1 MAQVKAEQQ
10 PPAATGTTLIVLV
23 GLGIA
28 FLLFMAFLNVVKS
41 GNLLNESN
49 LLYAALIFYAG
60 AGALYLGFG
69 VTGTESYVKFASFAT
84 WLGLIANTGAVA
96 HRWYEAG
103 HPPFSSV
110 YEMLLSFVWTLAAL
124 TLVAEK
130 KYHVKVIGTVTMPVA
145 IVGVVLMQLLRTDVH
160 PLVPAL
166 QSTWLHVHVTL
177 AMLAYAA
184 CALSFAL
191 GMMFLIQDK
200 MKTETFLAVTT
211 ASTLAIYAGIVFTR
225 FEKWGGLNVSAWD
238 ADRKS
243 EVFLSRGV
251 RLFVTIPDLGWLMVL
266 ASLLVAAPLSLYLVS
281 RRAKI
286 AWYLR
291 SLPARSSDAYRAI
304 LQIFSLRRSDQVSA
318 TEAWIKI
325 NPEPQNEESWILVAN
340 RAVFVSILLQ
350 VMALVM
356 FLVRTRDSR
365 YLSLDDQGLY
375 PTSLA
380 ASPFILSGLIGGV
393 FMSLLYLLL
402 LWRRPDLERLLPSAD
417 DLDRITYKTIGIA
430 FPLLTLMIAAGAY
443 WANQTWGSYW
453 SWDPKETWAAI
464 TWLVYAGYLHM
475 RVTRGWR
482 GRRAAYFAILGFGVV
497 MFTFFGV
504 TYLLPGL
511 HAYA

>member
-1 MAQVKAEQQ
+1 MARARVEQQ
-10 PPAATGTTLIVLV
+10 PAATGTTLIVMV

-69 VTGTESYVKFASFAT
+69 VTGTDSYVRFASLAT
-84 WLGLIANTGAVA
+84 WAGLAANTGAVA

-103 HPPFSSV
+103 HPPFASI
-110 YEMLLSFVWTLAAL
+110 YEMLLSFVWTLAVL
-124 TLVAEK
+124 TLIAEK
-130 KYHVKVIGTVTMPVA
+130 KFGVKVIGTVTMPVA

-191 GMMFLIQDK
+191 ALMFLIQDK
-200 MKTETFLAVTT
+200 MQNETFLATT
-211 ASTLAIYAGIVFTR
+211 SLFGIGVYLGILTR
-225 FEKWGGLNVSAWD
+225 FENWGGLSVVGWNAQE
-238 ADRKS
+238 KS
-243 EVFLSRGV
+243 EMFLQRGV
-251 RLFVTIPDLGWLMVL
+251 RLFVVIPDLGWLMLLVL
-266 ASLLVAAPLSLYLVS
+266 LVVAAPFALYIVG
-281 RRAKI
+281 RVRKN
-286 AWYLR
+286 
-291 SLPARSSDAYRAI
+291 
-304 LQIFSLRRSDQVSA
+304 
-318 TEAWIKI
+318 EA
-325 NPEPQNEESWILVAN
+325 LFTLAN

-350 VMALVM
+350 IVALLV
-356 FLVRTRDSR
+356 FLLRARAGQ
-365 YLSLDDQGLY
+365 YPSLDAEGLY
-375 PTSLA
+375 ATSLA
-380 ASPFILSGLIGGV
+380 ASPFILSGLVSGI
-393 FMSLLYLLL
+393 FSSLLYLLL
-402 LWRRPDLERLLPSAD
+402 LWRRPDLERLLPTAEA
-417 DLDRITYKTIGIA
+417 LDRITYKTICIA

-443 WANQTWGSYW
+443 WANRTWGSYW

-475 RVTRGWR
+475 RITRGWR
-482 GRRAAYFAILGFGVV
+482 GRRAAYFAILGFVVV

>member
-1 MAQVKAEQQ
+1 MSRARAEQQ
-10 PPAATGTTLIVLV
+10 PAATGTTLVVMV

-69 VTGTESYVKFASFAT
+69 VTGTESYVRFASLAT
-84 WLGLIANTGAVA
+84 WAGLAANTAAVA

-103 HPPFSSV
+103 HPPFASI
-110 YEMLLSFVWTLAAL
+110 YEMLLSFVWTLAVL
-124 TLVAEK
+124 TLIAEK
-130 KYHVKVIGTVTMPVA
+130 KFGVKVIGTVTMPVA

-191 GMMFLIQDK
+191 ALMFLIQDK
-200 MKTETFLAVTT
+200 MRNESFLAFTSLFTMGVY
-211 ASTLAIYAGIVFTR
+211 LGILTR
-225 FEKWGGLNVSAWD
+225 FENWGDLSVIAWN
-238 ADRKS
+238 AQEKS
-243 EVFLSRGV
+243 EMFLQRGV
-251 RLFVTIPDLGWLMVL
+251 RLLVIIPDLGWLM
-266 ASLLVAAPLSLYLVS
+266 LLVLVV
-281 RRAKI
+281 
-286 AWYLR
+286 
-291 SLPARSSDAYRAI
+291 
-304 LQIFSLRRSDQVSA
+304 VSA
-318 TEAWIKI
+318 PFVLYAVGRLRKDEAMYT
-325 NPEPQNEESWILVAN
+325 VAN
-340 RAVFVSILLQ
+340 RAVFVSILMQ
-350 VMALVM
+350 VMALLV
-356 FLVRTRDSR
+356 FLLRARGGQ
-365 YLSLDDQGLY
+365 YASLDAEGLY

-380 ASPFILSGLIGGV
+380 ASPFILSGLVGAI
-393 FMSLLYLLL
+393 FASLLYLLL
-402 LWRRPDLERLLPSAD
+402 LWRRPDLERLLPGAET
-417 DLDRITYKTIGIA
+417 LDRITYKTICIA

-443 WANQTWGSYW
+443 WANRTWGSYW

-482 GRRAAYFAILGFGVV
+482 GRRAAYFAILGFVVV

>member
-1 MAQVKAEQQ
+1 MARAKAEAQQ
-10 PPAATGTTLIVLV
+10 PATGTTLIVLV
-23 GLGIA
+23 GLAIA

-41 GNLLNESN
+41 GNLLSETN
-49 LLYAALIFYAG
+49 LLFATLIFYAG

-69 VTGTESYVKFASFAT
+69 VTGTESYVRFASLAT
-84 WLGLIANTGAVA
+84 WLGLLANTAAVA

-103 HPPFSSV
+103 HPPFASV

-124 TLVAEK
+124 TLIAEK
-130 KYHVKVIGTVTMPVA
+130 KYGVKVIGTVTMPVA

-191 GMMFLIQDK
+191 AAMFLIQDK
-200 MKTETFLAVTT
+200 MKTETFLALTS
-211 ASTLAIYAGIVFTR
+211 ASTLAIYASVVLTR
-225 FEKWGGLNVSAWD
+225 FEKGGGLSLVAWNPEQ
-238 ADRKS
+238 KS
-243 EVFLSRGV
+243 EMFLSQGV
-251 RLFVTIPDLGWLMVL
+251 RLFVTIPDLGWLL
-266 ASLLVAAPLSLYLVS
+266 TLTLLVVASPLVLYGL
-281 RRAKI
+281 
-286 AWYLR
+286 
-291 SLPARSSDAYRAI
+291 ARWKNNASF
-304 LQIFSLRRSDQVSA
+304 LTL
-318 TEAWIKI
+318 
-325 NPEPQNEESWILVAN
+325 AN
-340 RAVFVSILLQ
+340 RAVFLSILLQ
-350 VMALVM
+350 VMTLVM
-356 FLVRTRDSR
+356 FLVRARDGS
-365 YLSLDDQGLY
+365 YPSLDAVGLF

-380 ASPFILSGLIGGV
+380 ASPFILSGLVGGV
-393 FMSLLYLLL
+393 FISLLYLLL
-402 LWRRPDLERLLPSAD
+402 LWRRTDLERLLPSAD
-417 DLDRITYKTIGIA
+417 NLDRITYKTICLA

-464 TWLVYAGYLHM
+464 TWLVYALYLHM
-475 RVTRGWR
+475 RITRGWR
-482 GRRAAYFAILGFGVV
+482 GRRAAYFAIAGFAVV

>member
-1 MAQVKAEQQ
+1 MARTRVERQ
-10 PPAATGTTLIVLV
+10 PAAPGNLLVVLV

-41 GNLLNESN
+41 GNLFTEAN
-49 LLYAALIFYAG
+49 LLYAALIFYGG

-69 VTGTESYVKFASFAT
+69 VSGTESYVRYASLAT
-84 WLGLIANTGAVA
+84 WAGLLANTAAVA
-96 HRWYEAG
+96 HRWYVAG
-103 HPPFSSV
+103 HPPFASV

-130 KYHVKVIGTVTMPVA
+130 KYGVKVIGTVTMPVA

-166 QSTWLHVHVTL
+166 QSTWLHVHVSL

-191 GMMFLIQDK
+191 ALMFLIQDK
-200 MKTETFLAVTT
+200 MKTETFLAATSLAVT
-211 ASTLAIYAGIVFTR
+211 AGYIGILTR
-225 FEKWGGLNVSAWD
+225 FERWGGLSVAAWD
-238 ADRKS
+238 AAEKQDM
-243 EVFLSRGV
+243 FLQRGV
-251 RLFVTIPDLGWLMVL
+251 RLFVTIPDLGWLFCLVAL
-266 ASLLVAAPLSLYLVS
+266 AVAAPFVCYLLAGW
-281 RRAKI
+281 RN
-286 AWYLR
+286 
-291 SLPARSSDAYRAI
+291 D
-304 LQIFSLRRSDQVSA
+304 
-318 TEAWIKI
+318 
-325 NPEPQNEESWILVAN
+325 ESFYGIGN
-340 RAVFVSILLQ
+340 RAVFVSILAQ
-350 VMALVM
+350 VLALAA
-356 FLVRTRDSR
+356 FLARANGS
-365 YLSLDDQGLY
+365 YPSLDADGLF

-380 ASPFILSGLIGGV
+380 ASPFILSGLVGGI
-393 FMSLLYLLL
+393 FISLLYLLL
-402 LWRRPDLERLLPSAD
+402 LWRRADLERLLPSPEV
-417 DLDRITYKTIGIA
+417 LDQVTYKTIGIA

-443 WANQTWGSYW
+443 WANRTWGSYW

-475 RVTRGWR
+475 RITRGWR
-482 GRRAAYFAILGFGVV
+482 GRRAAYFAILGFAVV

>member
-1 MAQVKAEQQ
+1 MARAKAEQPQ
-10 PPAATGTTLIVLV
+10 AATGMTLIVLV
-23 GLGIA
+23 GLGIS

-41 GNLLNESN
+41 GSLLSEAN

-69 VTGTESYVKFASFAT
+69 VTGTESYLKFASLAT
-84 WLGLIANTGAVA
+84 WVGLIANTGAMA

-103 HPPFSSV
+103 HPPFASV
-110 YEMLLSFVWTLAAL
+110 YEMLLSFVWMLAVL

-130 KYHVKVIGTVTMPVA
+130 KYGVRVIGTVTMPLA
-145 IVGVVLMQLLRTDVH
+145 IVGVVLMQLLRSDVH

-191 GMMFLIQDK
+191 AMMFLIQDK
-200 MKTETFLAVTT
+200 MKTETFLGVTS
-211 ASTLAIYAGIVFTR
+211 ACTLVIYAGVLTR
-225 FEKWGGLNVSAWD
+225 FEKWGGLNLVAWN
-238 ADRKS
+238 AEEKA
-243 EVFLSRGV
+243 ELFLSKGV
-251 RLFVTIPDLGWLMVL
+251 RLLVTIPELGWVMVL
-266 ASLLVAAPLSLYLVS
+266 ALVAVASPLMFYGL
-281 RRAKI
+281 
-286 AWYLR
+286 
-291 SLPARSSDAYRAI
+291 ARWKKDESFLAI
-304 LQIFSLRRSDQVSA
+304 
-318 TEAWIKI
+318 
-325 NPEPQNEESWILVAN
+325 AN

-350 VMALVM
+350 MMALVM
-356 FLVRTRDSR
+356 FVVRAQDGQ
-365 YLSLDDQGLY
+365 YGSLDAEGLY
-375 PTSLA
+375 ATNLA
-380 ASPFILSGLIGGV
+380 ASPFILSGLLGGV
-393 FMSLLYLLL
+393 FISLLYLLL

-417 DLDRITYKTIGIA
+417 VLDRITYKTIGIA

-482 GRRAAYFAILGFGVV
+482 GRRAAYFAVLGFAVV

>member
-1 MAQVKAEQQ
+1 MSRARAEQQ
-10 PPAATGTTLIVLV
+10 PAATGATLVVMV

-69 VTGTESYVKFASFAT
+69 VTGTESYVRFASLAT
-84 WLGLIANTGAVA
+84 WAGLAANTAAVA

-103 HPPFSSV
+103 HPPFASI
-110 YEMLLSFVWTLAAL
+110 YEMLLSFVWTLAVL

-130 KYHVKVIGTVTMPVA
+130 KFGVRVIGTVTMPVA

-191 GMMFLIQDK
+191 ALMFLIQDK
-200 MKTETFLAVTT
+200 MRNESFLAFTSLFSMGVY
-211 ASTLAIYAGIVFTR
+211 LGILTR
-225 FEKWGGLNVSAWD
+225 FENWGDLSVIAWN
-238 ADRKS
+238 AQEKS
-243 EVFLSRGV
+243 EMFLQRGV
-251 RLFVTIPDLGWLMVL
+251 RLLVIIPDLGWLM
-266 ASLLVAAPLSLYLVS
+266 LLVLLVVSAPFVLYLAG
-281 RRAKI
+281 R
-286 AWYLR
+286 LR
-291 SLPARSSDAYRAI
+291 KD
-304 LQIFSLRRSDQVSA
+304 
-318 TEAWIKI
+318 EA
-325 NPEPQNEESWILVAN
+325 LYTVAN
-340 RAVFVSILLQ
+340 RAVFVSILMQ
-350 VMALVM
+350 VMALLV
-356 FLVRTRDSR
+356 FLLRARGGQ
-365 YLSLDDQGLY
+365 YPSLDAEGLY

-380 ASPFILSGLIGGV
+380 ASPFILSGLVGAI
-393 FMSLLYLLL
+393 FASLLYLLL
-402 LWRRPDLERLLPSAD
+402 LWRRPDLERLLPSAEV
-417 DLDRITYKTIGIA
+417 LDRITYKTICIA

-443 WANQTWGSYW
+443 WANRTWGSYW

-482 GRRAAYFAILGFGVV
+482 GRRAAYFAILGFVVV

>member
-1 MAQVKAEQQ
+1 MARVKAEQQ
-10 PPAATGTTLIVLV
+10 QPTTGMTLIVLV
-23 GLGIA
+23 GLAIA

-41 GNLLNESN
+41 GNLLSETN
-49 LLYAALIFYAG
+49 LLFAALIFYAG

-69 VTGTESYVKFASFAT
+69 VTGTESYVRFASLAT
-84 WLGLIANTGAVA
+84 WLGLIANTAAVA

-103 HPPFSSV
+103 HPPFASV
-110 YEMLLSFVWTLAAL
+110 YEMLLSFVWTLAVL

-130 KYHVKVIGTVTMPVA
+130 KFGVKVIGTVTMPVA

-191 GMMFLIQDK
+191 AMMFLIQDN
-200 MKTETFLAVTT
+200 MKTETFLAVTS
-211 ASTLAIYAGIVFTR
+211 ASTLTIYASIVLTR
-225 FEKWGGLNVSAWD
+225 FENWGGLSLVAWNPEQ
-238 ADRKS
+238 KS
-243 EVFLSRGV
+243 EVLLSKGV
-251 RLFVTIPDLGWLMVL
+251 RLFVTIPDLGWVMTLT
-266 ASLLVAAPLSLYLVS
+266 LLVVASPLVLYGL
-281 RRAKI
+281 
-286 AWYLR
+286 
-291 SLPARSSDAYRAI
+291 ARWKNNDSF
-304 LQIFSLRRSDQVSA
+304 LTL
-318 TEAWIKI
+318 
-325 NPEPQNEESWILVAN
+325 AN
-340 RAVFVSILLQ
+340 RAVFISILLQ
-350 VMALVM
+350 VMTLVI
-356 FLVRTRDSR
+356 FLVRARDGR
-365 YLSLDDQGLY
+365 YPSLDADGLFA
-375 PTSLA
+375 TSLA
-380 ASPFILSGLIGGV
+380 ASPFILSGLVGGV
-393 FMSLLYLLL
+393 FISLLYLLL
-402 LWRRPDLERLLPSAD
+402 LWRRPDLERLLPNAD
-417 DLDRITYKTIGIA
+417 NLDRITYKTIGLA

-482 GRRAAYFAILGFGVV
+482 GRRAAYFAILGFAVV

>member
-1 MAQVKAEQQ
+1 MARAKAEQQ
-10 PPAATGTTLIVLV
+10 QPTTGMTLIVLV
-23 GLGIA
+23 GLAIA

-41 GNLLNESN
+41 GNLLNETN
-49 LLYAALIFYAG
+49 LLFAALIFYAG

-69 VTGTESYVKFASFAT
+69 VTGTESYVKFASLAT
-84 WLGLIANTGAVA
+84 WLGLIANTAAVA

-103 HPPFSSV
+103 HPPFASV

-130 KYHVKVIGTVTMPVA
+130 KYGVKVIGTVTMPVA
-145 IVGVVLMQLLRTDVH
+145 IVGVVLMQLLRTEVH

-191 GMMFLIQDK
+191 AMMFLIQDK
-200 MKTETFLAVTT
+200 MKTETFLAVTS
-211 ASTLAIYAGIVFTR
+211 ASTLAIYASVVFTR
-225 FEKWGGLNVSAWD
+225 FERWGGLSLVAWNPEQ
-238 ADRKS
+238 KS
-243 EVFLSRGV
+243 EVFLSKGV
-251 RLFVTIPDLGWLMVL
+251 RLFVTIPDLGWLMML
-266 ASLLVAAPLSLYLVS
+266 ALLVVASPLVFYGL
-281 RRAKI
+281 
-286 AWYLR
+286 
-291 SLPARSSDAYRAI
+291 ARWKNKDFLA
-304 LQIFSLRRSDQVSA
+304 L
-318 TEAWIKI
+318 
-325 NPEPQNEESWILVAN
+325 AN
-340 RAVFVSILLQ
+340 RAVFLSILIQ
-350 VMALVM
+350 VMALAM
-356 FLVRTRDSR
+356 FLVRASDGS
-365 YLSLDDQGLY
+365 YPSLDADGLFA
-375 PTSLA
+375 TSLA
-380 ASPFILSGLIGGV
+380 ASPFILSGLVGGV
-393 FMSLLYLLL
+393 FLSLLYLLL
-402 LWRRPDLERLLPSAD
+402 LWRRPDLERLLPSSD
-417 DLDRITYKTIGIA
+417 NLDRITYKTICLA

-482 GRRAAYFAILGFGVV
+482 GRRAAYFAILGFAVV

>member
-1 MAQVKAEQQ
+1 MARAKAEQQ
-10 PPAATGTTLIVLV
+10 QPATGMTLIVLV

-41 GNLLNESN
+41 GNLVSETN
-49 LLYAALIFYAG
+49 LLFAALIFYAG

-69 VTGTESYVKFASFAT
+69 VTGTESYVKFASLAT

-103 HPPFSSV
+103 HPPFASV
-110 YEMLLSFVWTLAAL
+110 YEMLLSFVWTLAVL
-124 TLVAEK
+124 TLIAEK
-130 KYHVKVIGTVTMPVA
+130 KYGVKVIGTVTMPVA
-145 IVGVVLMQLLRTDVH
+145 IVGVVLMQLLRTEVH

-191 GMMFLIQDK
+191 AMMFLIQDK
-200 MKTETFLAVTT
+200 MKTETFLAVTS
-211 ASTLAIYAGIVFTR
+211 ASTMAIYASLVLTR
-225 FEKWGGLNVSAWD
+225 FEKWGALSLVAWD
-238 ADRKS
+238 PERKS
-243 EVFLSRGV
+243 EVFLSKGM
-251 RLFVTIPDLGWLMVL
+251 RLFVTIPDLGWLMML
-266 ASLLVAAPLSLYLVS
+266 AFLVVASPLVFYG
-281 RRAKI
+281 I
-286 AWYLR
+286 ARWKN
-291 SLPARSSDAYRAI
+291 D
-304 LQIFSLRRSDQVSA
+304 
-318 TEAWIKI
+318 
-325 NPEPQNEESWILVAN
+325 ESFFALAN
-340 RAVFVSILLQ
+340 RAVFVSILIQ

-356 FLVRTRDSR
+356 FLVRASDGR
-365 YLSLDDQGLY
+365 YPSLDADGLF

-380 ASPFILSGLIGGV
+380 ASPFILSGLVGGI
-393 FMSLLYLLL
+393 FISLLYLLL
-402 LWRRPDLERLLPSAD
+402 LWRRADLERLLPDAEN
-417 DLDRITYKTIGIA
+417 LDRITYKTIGIA

-464 TWLVYAGYLHM
+464 TWVVYAGYLHM
-475 RVTRGWR
+475 RITRGWR
-482 GRRAAYFAILGFGVV
+482 GRRAAYFAILGFAVV